1 MTASKSG
8 RGVNSASLR
17 LYNERALLLAL
28 RRAGEASKADL
39 ARMAQLT
46 NTAVGSIVQTLS
58 DEGLVEQSGRRT
70 EGQRGQ
76 PASLI
81 RLQPKGAFGL
91 GVRLDRGSIEVA
103 MVDFAG
109 HVLASRAHQLVL
121 PHPDQ
126 ALELVRHD
134 IAELRALL
142 TPAEQKRLLGIGV
155 AQPYNLGAWLR
166 ELDVQDDAFQASFR
180 AWDEADFPAMLNGA
194 TGLPVFGE
202 NDGTAAAV
210 AELFYGRHH
219 AQHFLYVFLGPAIGG
234 GVVLNGDCVRGV
246 SGNAGDIAMMPVPR
260 STLSSAPPATGQR
273 KRHDIL
279 ISRASLNALTR
290 HLRHHGVVVSGHAD
304 LERQVELGHPA
315 VGEWVADCVD
325 ALAPALQSAL
335 AVLDVPLV
343 IFDADIDG
351 GLVATLIARLQQALA
366 ESAPE
371 ARAPATVVRG
381 CFGANAGAVGA
392 ASLPMFMNF
401 SPRTELLRGASA
413 IVPEASHANV

>member
-1 MTASKSG
+1 MTASKAG

-46 NTAVGSIVQTLS
+46 NTAVGSIVQTLA
-58 DEGLVEQSGRRT
+58 DEGLVEQAGRRT

-81 RLQPKGAFGL
+81 RLKAKGAFGI
-91 GVRLDRGSIEVA
+91 GVRLDRGSIETV

-109 HVLASRAHQLVL
+109 ELLASHAHQLVL
-121 PHPDQ
+121 PHPEQ
-126 ALELVRHD
+126 ALELVCRD
-134 IAELRALL
+134 IEAMRARLG
-142 TPAEQKRLLGIGV
+142 PAEQKRLLGIGV

-166 ELDVQDDAFQASFR
+166 ELDVHGEDFQASFR
-180 AWDEADFPAMLNGA
+180 AWDEADFAAMLNTV
-194 TGLPVFGE
+194 TGLPVFSE

-246 SGNAGDIAMMPVPR
+246 SGNAGDIAMMPVPP
-260 STLSSAPPATGQR
+260 SALPSAPTPAG
-273 KRHDIL
+273 KRRDL
-279 ISRASLNALTR
+279 LLSRASLNALTR
-290 HLRHHGVVVSGHAD
+290 HLRYHGVAVDGHAD
-304 LERQVELGHPA
+304 LQRQAELGHPA
-315 VGEWVADCVD
+315 VAEWIDDCVD

-335 AVLDVPLV
+335 AVLDVPMV

-351 GLVATLIARLQQALA
+351 GLVPALIDRLQQALA
-366 ESAPE
+366 DSAPE
-371 ARAPATVVRG
+371 ARTPATVVRG

-401 SPRTELLRGASA
+401 SPRAELLKGASA
-413 IVPEASHANV
+413 IVPEARHAVV

>member
-1 MTASKSG
+1 MTTSKAG

-46 NTAVGSIVQTLS
+46 NTAVGSIVQTLTE
-58 DEGLVEQSGRRT
+58 DGLIELSGRRL

-81 RLQPKGAFGL
+81 RLQPKGAFGI
-91 GVRLDRGSIEVA
+91 GVRLDRGSIETVL
-103 MVDFAG
+103 VDFAG
-109 HVLASRAHQLVL
+109 HILGTRAHQQVL
-121 PHPDQ
+121 PHPEQ
-126 ALELVRHD
+126 ALAIVTRD
-134 IAELRALL
+134 VDELRALL
-142 TPAEQKRLLGIGV
+142 SPAERKRLLGIGV
-155 AQPYNLGAWLR
+155 GQPYDLGAWLR
-166 ELDVQDDAFQASFR
+166 ELDLQGEAFRATFR
-180 AWDEADFPAMLNGA
+180 AWDEADFPAMLAVA

-219 AQHFLYVFLGPAIGG
+219 AQNFLYVFLGPAIGG
-234 GVVLNGDCVRGV
+234 GVVVNGDCVRGV
-246 SGNAGDIAMMPVPR
+246 SGNAGDIAMMPVPPG
-260 STLSSAPPATGQR
+260 TLASASRPAG

-279 ISRASLNALTR
+279 LSRASLNALTR
-290 HLRHHGVVVSGHAD
+290 HLRFHGVATTGHAD
-304 LERQVELGHPA
+304 LERLIAQGHPA
-315 VGEWVADCVD
+315 VAEWLDDCVD

-343 IFDADIDG
+343 IFDADVDG
-351 GLVATLIARLQQALA
+351 GLVDTLIARLQAALD

-371 ARAPATVVRG
+371 ARSAARVVRG

-401 SPRTELLRGASA
+401 SPRAELLRGASA
-413 IVPEASHANV
+413 IVPEAGHAIV

>member
-1 MTASKSG
+1 MTASKAG

-46 NTAVGSIVQTLS
+46 NTAVGSIVQTLTE
-58 DEGLVEQSGRRT
+58 EGLIQASGRRV

-81 RLQPKGAFGL
+81 RLQPKGAFGI
-91 GVRLDRGSIEVA
+91 GVRLDRASIEAV

-109 HVLASRAHQLVL
+109 HILASRAHQLML

-126 ALELVRHD
+126 TLELVRRD
-134 IAELRALL
+134 IEEMQALL
-142 TPAEQKRLLGIGV
+142 TPSEQKRLLGIGV
-155 AQPYNLGAWLR
+155 GQPYNLGAWLR
-166 ELDVQDDAFQASFR
+166 ELDVRSGDSQASFR
-180 AWDEADFPAMLNGA
+180 AWDQADFPAMLAAA

-246 SGNAGDIAMMPVPR
+246 SGNAGDIAMMPVPP
-260 STLSSAPPATGQR
+260 STLASALPTDSR
-273 KRHDIL
+273 RRDIL
-279 ISRASLNALTR
+279 LSRASLNALTR
-290 HLRHHGVVVSGHAD
+290 HLRYHGVTVQSHAD
-304 LERQVELGHPA
+304 LQRQVELQHPA
-315 VGEWVADCVD
+315 VEQWIEDCVD
-325 ALAPALQSAL
+325 ALAPALQAAL

-351 GLVATLIARLQQALA
+351 GLVPALIGRLQQALDDG
-366 ESAPE
+366 APE
-371 ARAPATVVRG
+371 ARPAARVVRG

-392 ASLPMFMNF
+392 ASLPMFVNF
-401 SPRTELLRGASA
+401 SPRAELLKGASA
-413 IVPEASHANV
+413 IVPEASHAIV

>member
-1 MTASKSG
+1 MTASKAG

-46 NTAVGSIVQTLS
+46 NTAVGSIVQTLA
-58 DEGLVEQSGRRT
+58 DEGLVEQAGRRT
-70 EGQRGQ
+70 DGQRGQ

-81 RLQPKGAFGL
+81 RLKAKGAFGI
-91 GVRLDRGSIEVA
+91 GVRLDRGSIETV

-109 HVLASRAHQLVL
+109 ELLASQAHQLVL
-121 PHPDQ
+121 PHPEQ
-126 ALELVRHD
+126 ALALVRRD
-134 IAELRALL
+134 IEAMRARLG
-142 TPAEQKRLLGIGV
+142 PGEQKRLLGIGV

-166 ELDVQDDAFQASFR
+166 ELDVQGEDFQASFR
-180 AWDEADFPAMLNGA
+180 AWDEADFAAMLNAA

-246 SGNAGDIAMMPVPR
+246 SGNAGDIAMMPVPP
-260 STLSSAPPATGQR
+260 SALPSAPPPGG
-273 KRHDIL
+273 KRRDL
-279 ISRASLNALTR
+279 LLSRASLNALTR
-290 HLRHHGVVVSGHAD
+290 HLRYHGVTVNGHAD
-304 LERQVELGHPA
+304 LQRQAELGHPA
-315 VGEWVADCVD
+315 VAEWIDDCVD

-351 GLVATLIARLQQALA
+351 GLVPALIERLQQALND
-366 ESAPE
+366 SAPE
-371 ARAPATVVRG
+371 ARTPATVVRG

-401 SPRTELLRGASA
+401 SPRAELLKGASA
-413 IVPEASHANV
+413 IVPEASHAMV

>member
-1 MTASKSG
+1 MTASKAG

-39 ARMAQLT
+39 ARMARLT
-46 NTAVGSIVQTLS
+46 NTAVGSIVQTLT
-58 DEGLVEQSGRRT
+58 DEGLIQLAGRRVD
-70 EGQRGQ
+70 GQRGQ

-81 RLQPKGAFGL
+81 RLQPKGAFGI
-91 GVRLDRGSIEVA
+91 GVRLDRGSIEAV

-109 HVLASRAHQLVL
+109 HILASRAHQMVL

-126 ALELVRHD
+126 ALELVRRD
-134 IAELRALL
+134 IDEMRALL
-142 TPAEQKRLLGIGV
+142 SPAEQKRLLGIGV

-166 ELDVQDDAFQASFR
+166 ELDLQGEAFQATFR
-180 AWDEADFPAMLNGA
+180 AWDEVDFPSMLADA
-194 TGLPVFGE
+194 TRLPVFSE

-246 SGNAGDIAMMPVPR
+246 SGNAGDIAMMPVPP
-260 STLSSAPPATGQR
+260 STLASAAAVPGR
-273 KRHDIL
+273 RRDIL

-290 HLRHHGVVVSGHAD
+290 HLRHHGVTVHGHAD
-304 LERQVELGHPA
+304 LQREAELKHPA
-315 VGEWVADCVD
+315 VAEWVDDCVD
-325 ALAPALQSAL
+325 ALAPSLQSAL

-351 GLVATLIARLQQALA
+351 GLVPTLIERLQQELDAN
-366 ESAPE
+366 APE
-371 ARAPATVVRG
+371 ARPAARIVRG

-401 SPRTELLRGASA
+401 SPRAELLKGASA
-413 IVPEASHANV
+413 IVPEASHATV

>member
-1 MTASKSG
+1 MTASKAG

-46 NTAVGSIVQTLS
+46 NTAVGSIVQTLTE
-58 DEGLVEQSGRRT
+58 EGLIELSGRRL

-81 RLQPKGAFGL
+81 RLQPKGAFGI
-91 GVRLDRGSIEVA
+91 GVRLDRGSIETVL
-103 MVDFAG
+103 VDFG
-109 HVLASRAHQLVL
+109 GQILGSRAHQQVL
-121 PHPDQ
+121 PHPDE
-126 ALELVRHD
+126 ALAIVAAD
-134 IAELRALL
+134 VAELSALL
-142 TPAEQKRLLGIGV
+142 SPGERRKLLGIGV
-155 AQPYNLGAWLR
+155 GQPYNLGAWLR
-166 ELDVQDDAFQASFR
+166 ELDVRGDDFQASFR
-180 AWDEADFPAMLNGA
+180 AWDEADFPAMLA
-194 TGLPVFGE
+194 AETGLPVFGE

-219 AQHFLYVFLGPAIGG
+219 AQNFLYVFLGPAIGG
-234 GVVLNGDCVRGV
+234 GVALNGDCVRGV
-246 SGNAGDIAMMPVPR
+246 SGNAGDIAMMPVPP
-260 STLSSAPPATGQR
+260 STLSSAPATAGR
-273 KRHDIL
+273 RRDIL

-290 HLRHHGVVVSGHAD
+290 HLRHHGVTVASHAD
-304 LERQVELGHPA
+304 LQQQVETGHPA
-315 VGEWVADCVD
+315 VAEWVDDCVD

-351 GLVATLIARLQQALA
+351 GLVRTLIDRLQAALD
-366 ESAPE
+366 EDAPE
-371 ARAPATVVRG
+371 ARPAARVVRG

-401 SPRTELLRGASA
+401 SPRAELLKGASA
-413 IVPEASHANV
+413 IVPEAGHAIV

>member
-1 MTASKSG
+1 MTASKAG

-39 ARMAQLT
+39 ARTAQLT
-46 NTAVGSIVQTLS
+46 NTAVGSIVQSLA
-58 DEGLVEQSGRRT
+58 DEGLVEQAGRRT

-81 RLQPKGAFGL
+81 RLKAKGAFGI
-91 GVRLDRGSIEVA
+91 GVRLDRASIETV

-109 HVLASRAHQLVL
+109 ELLASHAHQLVL
-121 PHPDQ
+121 PHPEQ
-126 ALELVRHD
+126 ALELVRRD
-134 IAELRALL
+134 IEAMRARLS
-142 TPAEQKRLLGIGV
+142 PGEQKRLLGIGV

-166 ELDVQDDAFQASFR
+166 ELDVQGEDFQASFR
-180 AWDEADFPAMLNGA
+180 AWDEADFAAMLNA
-194 TGLPVFGE
+194 VTGLPVFSE

-246 SGNAGDIAMMPVPR
+246 SGNAGDIAMMPVPP
-260 STLSSAPPATGQR
+260 STLPSAPAPAGR
-273 KRHDIL
+273 RRDL
-279 ISRASLNALTR
+279 LLSRASLNALTR
-290 HLRHHGVVVSGHAD
+290 HLRYHGVAVDGHAD
-304 LERQVELGHPA
+304 LQRQAELGHPA
-315 VGEWVADCVD
+315 VAQWIDDCVD

-351 GLVATLIARLQQALA
+351 GLVPALIERLQRALND
-366 ESAPE
+366 SAPE
-371 ARAPATVVRG
+371 ARTPATVVRG

-401 SPRTELLRGASA
+401 SPRAELLKGASA
-413 IVPEASHANV
+413 IVPEARHAMV

>member
-1 MTASKSG
+1 MTASKAG

-46 NTAVGSIVQTLS
+46 NTAVGSIVQTLA
-58 DEGLVEQSGRRT
+58 DEGLVEQAGRRT

-81 RLQPKGAFGL
+81 RLKAKGAFGI
-91 GVRLDRGSIEVA
+91 GVRLDRGSIETV

-109 HVLASRAHQLVL
+109 ELLASHAHQLVL
-121 PHPDQ
+121 PHPEQ
-126 ALELVRHD
+126 ALELVRRD
-134 IAELRALL
+134 IDAMRARLS
-142 TPAEQKRLLGIGV
+142 PGEQKRLLGIGV

-166 ELDVQDDAFQASFR
+166 ELDVQGEDFQASFR
-180 AWDEADFPAMLNGA
+180 AWDEADFAAMLNA
-194 TGLPVFGE
+194 VTGLPVFSE

-234 GVVLNGDCVRGV
+234 GVVINGDCVRGV
-246 SGNAGDIAMMPVPR
+246 SGNAGDIAMMPVPP
-260 STLSSAPPATGQR
+260 STLPSAPAPAG
-273 KRHDIL
+273 KRRDL
-279 ISRASLNALTR
+279 LLSRASLNALTR
-290 HLRHHGVVVSGHAD
+290 HLRYHGVAVDGHAD
-304 LERQVELGHPA
+304 LQRQAELGHPA
-315 VGEWVADCVD
+315 VAQWIDDCVD

-351 GLVATLIARLQQALA
+351 GLVPALIDRLQQALND
-366 ESAPE
+366 SAPE
-371 ARAPATVVRG
+371 ARTPATVVRG

-401 SPRTELLRGASA
+401 SPRAELLKGASA
-413 IVPEASHANV
+413 IVPEARHAMV

>member
-1 MTASKSG
+1 MTASKAG

-46 NTAVGSIVQTLS
+46 NTAVGSIVQTLA
-58 DEGLVEQSGRRT
+58 DEGLVEQAGRRT

-81 RLQPKGAFGL
+81 RLKAKGAFGI
-91 GVRLDRGSIEVA
+91 GVRLDRGSIETV

-109 HVLASRAHQLVL
+109 ELLASHAHQLVL
-121 PHPDQ
+121 PHPEQ
-126 ALELVRHD
+126 ALEVVRRD
-134 IAELRALL
+134 IDAMRARLS
-142 TPAEQKRLLGIGV
+142 PGEQKRLLGIGV

-166 ELDVQDDAFQASFR
+166 ELDVQGEDFQASFR
-180 AWDEADFPAMLNGA
+180 AWDEADFAAMLNA
-194 TGLPVFGE
+194 VTGLPVFSE

-234 GVVLNGDCVRGV
+234 GVVINGDCVRGV
-246 SGNAGDIAMMPVPR
+246 SGNAGDIAMMPVPP
-260 STLSSAPPATGQR
+260 STLPSAPAPAG
-273 KRHDIL
+273 KRRDL
-279 ISRASLNALTR
+279 LLSRASLNALTR
-290 HLRHHGVVVSGHAD
+290 HLRYHGVAVDGHAD
-304 LERQVELGHPA
+304 LQRQAELGHPA
-315 VGEWVADCVD
+315 VAQWIDDCVD

-351 GLVATLIARLQQALA
+351 GLVPALIDRLQQALND
-366 ESAPE
+366 SAPE
-371 ARAPATVVRG
+371 ARTPATVVRG

-401 SPRTELLRGASA
+401 SPRAELLKGASA
-413 IVPEASHANV
+413 IVPEARHAMV

>member
-1 MTASKSG
+1 MTASKAG

-46 NTAVGSIVQTLS
+46 NTAVGSIVQTLA
-58 DEGLVEQSGRRT
+58 DEGLVEQAGRRT

-81 RLQPKGAFGL
+81 RLKAKGAFGI
-91 GVRLDRGSIEVA
+91 GVRLDRGSIETV

-109 HVLASRAHQLVL
+109 ELLASHAHQLVL
-121 PHPDQ
+121 PHPEQ
-126 ALELVRHD
+126 ALELVRRD
-134 IAELRALL
+134 IDAMRARLS
-142 TPAEQKRLLGIGV
+142 PGEQKRLLGIGV

-166 ELDVQDDAFQASFR
+166 ELDVQGEDFQASFR
-180 AWDEADFPAMLNGA
+180 AWDEADFAAMLNA
-194 TGLPVFGE
+194 VTGLPVFSE

-234 GVVLNGDCVRGV
+234 GVVINGDCVRGV
-246 SGNAGDIAMMPVPR
+246 SGNAGDIAMMPVPP
-260 STLSSAPPATGQR
+260 STLPSAPTPAG
-273 KRHDIL
+273 KRRDL
-279 ISRASLNALTR
+279 LLSRASLNALTR
-290 HLRHHGVVVSGHAD
+290 HLRYHGVAVDGHAD
-304 LERQVELGHPA
+304 LQRQAELGHPA
-315 VGEWVADCVD
+315 VAQWIDDCVD

-351 GLVATLIARLQQALA
+351 GLVPALIDRLQQALND
-366 ESAPE
+366 SAPE
-371 ARAPATVVRG
+371 ARTPATVVRG

-401 SPRTELLRGASA
+401 SPRAELLKGASA
-413 IVPEASHANV
+413 IVPEARHAMV

>member
-1 MTASKSG
+1 MTVSKAG

-46 NTAVGSIVQTLS
+46 NTAVGSIVQTLA
-58 DEGLVEQSGRRT
+58 DEGLVEQAGRRT

-81 RLQPKGAFGL
+81 RLKAKGAFGI
-91 GVRLDRGSIEVA
+91 GVRLDRGSIETV

-109 HVLASRAHQLVL
+109 ELLASQAHQLVL
-121 PHPDQ
+121 PHPEQ
-126 ALELVRHD
+126 ALELVRRD
-134 IAELRALL
+134 IEAMRARLG
-142 TPAEQKRLLGIGV
+142 PGEQKRLLGIGV

-166 ELDVQDDAFQASFR
+166 ELDVQGEDFQASFR
-180 AWDEADFPAMLNGA
+180 AWDEADFAAMLNA
-194 TGLPVFGE
+194 VTGLPVFSE

-246 SGNAGDIAMMPVPR
+246 SGNAGDIAMMPVPP
-260 STLSSAPPATGQR
+260 SALPSAPAPAG
-273 KRHDIL
+273 KRRDL
-279 ISRASLNALTR
+279 LLSRASLNALTR
-290 HLRHHGVVVSGHAD
+290 HLRYHGVAVAGHAD
-304 LERQVELGHPA
+304 LQRQAELGHPA
-315 VGEWVADCVD
+315 VAQWIDDCVD
-325 ALAPALQSAL
+325 ALAPALQAAL
-335 AVLDVPLV
+335 AVLDVPMV

-351 GLVATLIARLQQALA
+351 GLVPALIDRLQQALA
-366 ESAPE
+366 DSAPE
-371 ARAPATVVRG
+371 ARTPATVVRG

-401 SPRTELLRGASA
+401 SPRAELLKGASA
-413 IVPEASHANV
+413 IVPEARHAVV

>member
-1 MTASKSG
+1 MTASKAG

-39 ARMAQLT
+39 ARMASLT
-46 NTAVGSIVQTLS
+46 NTAVGSIVQTLTE
-58 DEGLVEQSGRRT
+58 EGLIHTVGRRV

-81 RLQPKGAFGL
+81 RLQPKGAFGI
-91 GVRLDRGSIEVA
+91 GVRLDRARIECV

-109 HVLASRAHQLVL
+109 DILASRAHPGVL
-121 PHPDQ
+121 PHPDTVL
-126 ALELVRHD
+126 ALVRHD
-134 IAELRALL
+134 IADLRAMLSG
-142 TPAEQKRLLGIGV
+142 AEQKRLLGIGV

-166 ELDVQDDAFQASFR
+166 ELDIQDESLRESFR
-180 AWDEADFPAMLNGA
+180 AWDDHDFAAELGEA
-194 TGLPVFGE
+194 TGLPVFSE

-219 AQHFLYVFLGPAIGG
+219 AQNFLYVFMGPAVGG
-234 GVVLNGDCVRGV
+234 GVVLNGDCLRGMT
-246 SGNAGDIAMMPVPR
+246 GNAGDIGMLPVAP
-260 STLSSAPPATGQR
+260 SALPSAPRTG

-279 ISRASLNALTR
+279 LARASLNALTR
-290 HLRHHGVVVSGHAD
+290 HLHYHGIAVATQAD
-304 LERQVELGHPA
+304 LETAVRERHPA
-315 VGEWVADCVD
+315 VGEWLDDCID
-325 ALAPALQSAL
+325 ALVPAMQSAL

-343 IFDADIDG
+343 IFDADIDA
-351 GLVATLIARLQQALA
+351 GLLPEMIARLQQALE

-371 ARAPATVVRG
+371 ARRAPRVVRG
-381 CFGANAGAVGA
+381 SFGSNAGAVGA

-401 SPRTELLRGASA
+401 SPRAELLKGASA
-413 IVPEASHANV
+413 LIPEANHAIV